1 MAFDALD
8 DHEQGELVQ
17 KWLRENVLSIV
28 IGIGLGLVLI
38 FGYQQWRKH
47 QASHHLDA
55 ATQYSVFTSD
65 LDKKDV
71 TGAKQIAAKLG
82 SDYSDTPYA
91 TLSSMRMAEYYASQ
105 NDHASANSALQ
116 TAYDNAAIPALK
128 TLTGIYL
135 ARSDIA
141 RKKPQAALDMLAKLP
156 EGGYASLIAEVRG
169 DALAALGKNSE
180 ARKAYETA
188 LTKVDSESRGTTN
201 QKFLEMKLD
210 NIPAEENKG
219 S

>member
-1 MAFDALD
+1 MAFDVLD
-8 DHEQGELVQ
+8 EHEQGELVQ

-38 FGYQQWRKH
+38 FGYQQWRRH

-55 ATQYSVFTSD
+55 ATQFSVFTSD
-65 LDKKDV
+65 LNKKDV
-71 TGAKQIAAKLG
+71 SGAKQIAAKLR

-91 TLSSMRMAEYYASQ
+91 TLSSMQMAEYYATQ
-105 NDHASANSALQ
+105 NDHDSAYAALQ
-116 TAYDNAAIPALK
+116 SAYANAAIPALK
-128 TLTGIYL
+128 TLSGIYL
-135 ARSDIA
+135 ARSDVA

-156 EGGYASLIAEVRG
+156 VGGYAGLIAEVRG
-169 DALAALGKNSE
+169 DALGALGKNSE

-188 LTKVDSESRGTTN
+188 LTKVDSENPGTTN
-201 QKFLEMKLD
+201 QKFLEMKLN
-210 NIPAEENKG
+210 NIAAEEKKG